1 MSTLLHINVACCTVF
16 VSFESEV
23 KVSLKHVPQVSSV
36 QEGLLKLSLFSLL
49 SFSGLFTL
57 SYSCFTQVLLLSQA
71 SCQHINMVL
80 VGAQGPST
88 EAHSQVTLHDVEHDF
103 LAGAALDVE
112 FLDVVSP
119 GVEAACSLHVDGSLN
134 EVSHNFVG

>member
-1 MSTLLHINVACCTVF
+1 M
-16 VSFESEV
+16 
-23 KVSLKHVPQVSSV
+23 
-36 QEGLLKLSLFSLL
+36 
-49 SFSGLFTL
+49 
-57 SYSCFTQVLLLSQA
+57 
-71 SCQHINMVL
+71 
-80 VGAQGPST
+80 
-88 EAHSQVTLHDVEHDF
+88 EHDF